1 MFKIKTLNKIDPQG
15 LKKLPESNYLID
27 DNEENPDAIILR
39 SFKMHDMELPA
50 SLKAIGR
57 AGAGV
62 NNIPLDKCTE
72 QGIVVFNAP
81 GANANAVKELVLGSI
96 LYGSR
101 LVMESIEW
109 ARSLDGKGDEIPA
122 LVEAGKKNF
131 AGQEAAGKTIAVVGL
146 GAIGILTA
154 NACVDLGMNV
164 VGYDPY
170 LSVGNAIKLNSRVQ
184 VVENFD
190 ALLADA
196 DYMTVHIPE
205 TPDTKGF
212 VNADLI
218 AKMKTGIKIMNF
230 ARGGLCNDEAIHA
243 AIDAGKISA
252 YFCDFPNAY
261 NIKMPKTYTV
271 AHLGASTAES
281 ETNCAIMVADQV
293 RDYLD
298 NGNILNSVNFP
309 AVNLGV
315 ASGARVAYVS
325 TGDGK
330 VADAT
335 AALSSAG
342 VQISN
347 MVSKSR
353 GNVAYSIMDLNA
365 PITEDALAKLQA
377 VEGVTMVRVVK

>member
-15 LKKLPESNYLID
+15 LKKLPEANYVID
-27 DNEENPDAIILR
+27 ENEENPDAIIVR

-62 NNIPLDKCTE
+62 NNIPLDKCTA
-72 QGIVVFNAP
+72 QGVVVFNAP
-81 GANANAVKELVLGSI
+81 GANANAVKELVVGSI
-96 LYGSR
+96 MFASR
-101 LVMESIEW
+101 QIMESIDW

-131 AGQEAAGKTIAVVGL
+131 AGQEIAGKTLAVVGL
-146 GAIGILTA
+146 GAIGILIA

-164 VGYDPY
+164 IGYDPY
-170 LSVGNAIKLNSRVQ
+170 LSVPNALKLNSQ
-184 VVENFD
+184 IKIVENYD

-196 DYMTVHIPE
+196 DYLTVHVPE

-218 AKMKTGIKIMNF
+218 AKMKTGIKIFNF
-230 ARGGLCNDEAIHA
+230 ARGGLCNDEAICA
-243 AIDAGKISA
+243 AIETGKVTS

-281 ETNCAIMVADQV
+281 ETNCAIMVANQV
-293 RDYLD
+293 KDYLD

-309 AVNLGV
+309 AVSLGV
-315 ASGARVAYVS
+315 ANAPRVAYAS
-325 TGDGK
+325 QGDGK
-330 VADAT
+330 VADVT
-335 AALSSAG
+335 AVLAAAG
-342 VQISN
+342 VQVTN
-347 MVSKSR
+347 MVSKNR
-353 GNVAYSIMDLNA
+353 GDVAYSIIDL
-365 PITEDALAKLQA
+365 DAAISTDA
-377 VEGVTMVRVVK
+377 VEKLKAVAGVTMVRVVR